1 MCSYTTASLERIFE
15 LAISLVHFTLASDHV
30 DESVAFYRE
39 VFGEEFVPVSIGD
52 ATLYRGSLAGMGM
65 VICPTDMAA
74 VVANRSRHQ
83 LQFQVDNVEQL
94 VQRCETTG
102 GRVHTPVME
111 HNGRDY
117 AVVCDPDNNTI
128 EFVGYPKETG

>member
-1 MCSYTTASLERIFE
+1 MCSYTAAMPERI
-15 LAISLVHFTLASDHV
+15 LQLGISLVHFTLASDHV
-30 DESVAFYRE
+30 DESVTFYRE
-39 VFGEEFVPVSIGD
+39 VFAEEFVPVSIGD

-65 VICPTDMAA
+65 VICPAAMAA

-83 LQFQVDNVEQL
+83 LQFQVDDVGQL
-94 VQRCETTG
+94 VERCEATG
-102 GRVHTPVME
+102 GRVHTPLME

>member
-1 MCSYTTASLERIFE
+1 MCSYTTTRSERTIE
-15 LAISLVHFTLASDHV
+15 VAISLVHFTLASDHA
-30 DESVAFYRE
+30 EASMMFYRA
-39 VFGEEFVPVSIGD
+39 VFEEEFVPVAIGD

-65 VICPTDMAA
+65 VICPSEMAA

-83 LQFQVDNVEQL
+83 LQFQVDDVGQL
-94 VQRCETTG
+94 VERCEATG
-102 GRVHTPVME
+102 GRVHTPLMD

-128 EFVGYPKETG
+128 EFVGYPKEVG